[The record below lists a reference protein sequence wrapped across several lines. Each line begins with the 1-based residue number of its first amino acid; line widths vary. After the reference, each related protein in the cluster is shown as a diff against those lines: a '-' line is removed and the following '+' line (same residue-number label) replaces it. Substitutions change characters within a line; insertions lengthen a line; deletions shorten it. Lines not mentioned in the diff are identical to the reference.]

1 MTTGRR
7 PRPAASAGAAAVTP
21 AGDEAGTSAR
31 RTADAAGAVI
41 GAILAGVGFVRRA
54 KPVHPHGVTYRARLS
69 VPGATAAPAAST
81 LLSTPGEHDAL
92 VRFSRSLGLPRPL
105 PDLLGMSL
113 RVIDAY
119 GRDRHQDFLLV
130 TCGHRP
136 VLHHVFL
143 PAGDVQQRPYS
154 SALPYA
160 AGERRFVV
168 GAVADAGS
176 PRPAGD
182 DEFERLARAAATGRL
197 TFGLAVARVPGPFA
211 RVATVHVLDPLPGT
225 LEGLRFSPFNS
236 GGGLRPSGLLNR
248 TRRTAYPLAQRAW
261 AAAGQRDAQ
270 RRADAALRALQR

>member
-1 MTTGRR
+1 V
-7 PRPAASAGAAAVTP
+7 AL
-21 AGDEAGTSAR
+21 
-31 RTADAAGAVI
+31 

-69 VPGATAAPAAST
+69 VPGATAAPAASM
-81 LLSTPGEHDAL
+81 LLSTRGEHDAV

-105 PDLLGMSL
+105 PDLLGMSI

-130 TCGHRP
+130 TSGRRP

-143 PAGDVQQRPYS
+143 PARDVQERPYS
-154 SALPYA
+154 SAIPYA
-160 AGERRFVV
+160 AGGRRFVV
-168 GAVADAGS
+168 AALPQDDA

-197 TFGLAVARVPGPFA
+197 TFGLAVAAVPGPFA
-211 RVATVHVLDPLPGT
+211 RVATIHVGEPLPDT

-236 GGGLRPSGLLNR
+236 GGGLQPSGLLNAM
-248 TRRTAYPLAQRAW
+248 RRTAYPLSQRAW
-261 AAAGQRDAQ
+261 AAAGQGDAQ
-270 RRADAALRALQR
+270 RTADAALRTLQR